1 MYLRRLYARR
11 VPENLVWGTENEPI
25 GWTDLG
31 WENRLE
37 ILYTLCEW
45 EFQSPM
51 KVRQAMKDDSDDA
64 SWVSQPPCPEA
75 PISYL

>member
-25 GWTDLG
+25 HWRDLGWTD
-31 WENRLE
+31 RLE

-64 SWVSQPPCPEA
+64 SWVSQPPFPGIGCF
-75 PISYL
+75 